1 MSPSNAPSGRVGRPP
16 VTSPTQTLSA
26 ARRLIDRDG
35 WEKLTI
41 RRPAAGIG
49 IGATILYDHVQVKED
64 LRSS

>member
-1 MSPSNAPSGRVGRPP
+1 

-49 IGATILYDHVQVKED
+49 ATILYHHVQVKED